1 MVLRLVFLGP
11 PGAGKGTI
19 AQRLCESHGLTQI
32 STGDLLREEAASGTE
47 LGNKLKAI
55 MASGQ
60 YADDCLVAQLVEN
73 KLRALG
79 KKKGFAEGKFSQ
91 GFLRK
96 QKGFILDGFPRTSAQ
111 AEMLE
116 GILEKLGLK
125 LSAAFDVEAS
135 DKTIIE
141 RLSGRRSCG
150 KCGKIYHVKN
160 IPPKVAGKCDACGS
174 SLVQRDDDKPE
185 TVKKRLET
193 YREKTAPLVKYYRE
207 KGLLKVIDANGE
219 IEENMKNVKKTL
231 RGIE

>member
-79 KKKGFAEGKFSQ
+79 KK
-91 GFLRK
+91 
-96 QKGFILDGFPRTSAQ
+96 KGFILDGFPRTSAQ

>member
-19 AQRLCESHGLTQI
+19 AQRLCESYGLVQI
-32 STGDLLREEAASGTE
+32 STGDLLREEAARGTE

-60 YADDCLVAQLVEN
+60 YADDSLVAQLVEN
-73 KLRALG
+73 RLRALG
-79 KKKGFAEGKFSQ
+79 K
-91 GFLRK
+91 
-96 QKGFILDGFPRTSAQ
+96 KGFILDGFPRTSAQ

-116 GILEKLGLK
+116 AMLGRLGMKLN
-125 LSAAFDVEAS
+125 AAFDVEAS
-135 DKTIIE
+135 DRTIIE

-174 SLVQRDDDKPE
+174 PLVQREDDKAE

-193 YREKTAPLVKYYRE
+193 YREKTKPLVDYY
-207 KGLLKVIDANGE
+207 KKKKLLKIIDANGE
-219 IEENMKNVKKTL
+219 VEENMKNAKKTL
-231 RGIE
+231 KGVE